1 MLGVRAG
8 PLRVTRDSPHCTR
21 ASGKGPEDAVA
32 TGTQM
37 VGGHFPCGP
46 QLDTALSRAHGDG
59 REPAVG
65 LRDPGLGEMNL
76 SLSHS
81 LGVEPSLKRGL
92 PGSLTHD
99 LQFSG
104 RFCKLL
110 KVGSLSIILCLP
122 LPWHKALLAV
132 GGN

>member
-1 MLGVRAG
+1 M
-8 PLRVTRDSPHCTR
+8 
-21 ASGKGPEDAVA
+21 
-32 TGTQM
+32 GTQM
-37 VGGHFPCGP
+37 VGGHFPSGP
-46 QLDTALSRAHGDG
+46 QLDTALSRAHGNG
-59 REPAVG
+59 SEPAVG

-81 LGVEPSLKRGL
+81 LGVKPNLKPGL
-92 PGSLTHD
+92 PGSLTRD

-122 LPWHKALLAV
+122 VPWHKALLAV
-132 GGN
+132 GGRKAVGR